1 MIRAAVGFPSR
12 SCLCP
17 PEAAATQE
25 APAENFPPPVPRDWQ
40 GCSEPTC
47 PAPEILVVGDQD
59 TQGSSTAQVAG
70 KPHQGGAPLCWALRD
85 V

>member
-12 SCLCP
+12 SCFCP

-25 APAENFPPPVPRDWQ
+25 APVEDSPLPVPRDWQ
-40 GCSEPTC
+40 GCSEPTG
-47 PAPEILVVGDQD
+47 PAPEIPAVGDQD
-59 TQGSSTAQVAG
+59 TQGRSAQVAG